1 MKDTLTAVWLGL
13 LFLGSAAPATQAQSG
28 GVAASRDSTHPV
40 PDSAAQAKK
49 KGGGLF
55 GKAKKLA
62 GNKAVQQV
70 AKTMACTMVPGGQVV
85 ASAID
90 AAASDNGGEAAAGA
104 AGAAGGQTCMPGG
117 MAAGMTNPAAG
128 MAGVAGVGS
137 AAGAAGLAGMASAG
151 AGPGGAGWAGG
162 SLPDATMGYGAMPGG
177 MGPEAIAACMGL
189 SMEEFLA
196 LSDPTGG
203 EARQPT
209 REEMD
214 RQAQLTGKID
224 MAGYQA
230 CLMQQR
236 TAGMVAGG
244 GMVPVG
250 ESAPEDA
257 PADGKPSE
265 APGKSVDLPA
275 DLEKDLGKGRV
286 VIRDIDWLTSGA
298 DVASTG
304 AETFARA
311 VAKVSAAMREVG
323 GTYRADI
330 YLDKRY
336 EDAAAAAIGSA
347 RLTNVVAAL
356 EKAGLA
362 SGTVTGGKAK
372 KDKRPRLEFVRAK
385 Q

>member
-1 MKDTLTAVWLGL
+1 MKKRLNPVWLGL
-13 LFLGSAAPATQAQSG
+13 LFLGSTAPVVQAQSG
-28 GVAASRDSTHPV
+28 GVAARPDSAA
-40 PDSAAQAKK
+40 PDSAAQDKK

-55 GKAKKLA
+55 GKAKKFA

-70 AKTMACTMVPGGQVV
+70 AKTMACTMVPGGQVI
-85 ASAID
+85 AGAID
-90 AAASDNGGEAAAGA
+90 AAGSDNVGEAASGA
-104 AGAAGGQTCMPGG
+104 AGAAAGQTCMPGG
-117 MAAGMTNPAAG
+117 MGAGMTNPGTG
-128 MAGVAGVGS
+128 MASVPGLGM
-137 AAGAAGLAGMASAG
+137 AAGAEGLAGMAGGGMSGAAMGHGAAG
-151 AGPGGAGWAGG
+151 
-162 SLPDATMGYGAMPGG
+162 GG

-209 REEMD
+209 KEEMN

-230 CLMQQR
+230 CLTQER
-236 TAGMVAGG
+236 TVAMAAGG
-244 GMVPVG
+244 GTVPVR
-250 ESAPEDA
+250 ESAAEDG
-257 PADGKPSE
+257 PAGGKPSE

-275 DLEKDLGKGRV
+275 DLEKDLGKGRL

-298 DVASTG
+298 DVASTS
-304 AETFARA
+304 AEAFAEA

-336 EDAAAAAIGSA
+336 EDAAAAEIGSA
-347 RLTNVVAAL
+347 RLANVVAAL

-362 SGTVTGGKAK
+362 SGTITGGKAK
-372 KDKRPRLEFVRAK
+372 KDKRPRLEIVRAK
-385 Q
+385 P